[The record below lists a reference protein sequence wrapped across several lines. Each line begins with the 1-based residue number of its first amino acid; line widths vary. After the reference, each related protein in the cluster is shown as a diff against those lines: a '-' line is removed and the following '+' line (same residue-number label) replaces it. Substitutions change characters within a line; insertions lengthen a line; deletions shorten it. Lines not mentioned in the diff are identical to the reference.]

1 MVQGNGGASK
11 TGVGGCGNGGQKP
24 HPRDKPGSP
33 PTGQAH
39 RPHSCTDFSWGMGRQ
54 WRVPQLRVTVA
65 LSHPKRGSVVQNWAI
80 LGTWEQVKP
89 TKAWNSPVRAPRWE
103 PALGGS
109 WGELESGQA
118 NSAGIRKLLQ
128 ALKCV
133 SNGRA
138 GSLPDRKS
146 RHQRITL
153 ELVELP
159 IYGDSSG
166 RPVDDRHLQ
175 PHPSCGVINVWWV
188 SKAWR
193 QVYLIISLWRV
204 SFLPSQCM

>member
-1 MVQGNGGASK
+1 MGGASK

-103 PALGGS
+103 SALGGS

-138 GSLPDRKS
+138 ALTAW
-146 RHQRITL
+146 Q
-153 ELVELP
+153 EV
-159 IYGDSSG
+159 SSPKNNSGTCGLTYLWWQLWEACG
-166 RPVDDRHLQ
+166 RPT
-175 PHPSCGVINVWWV
+175 PTTS
-188 SKAWR
+188 
-193 QVYLIISLWRV
+193 SLLWGH
-204 SFLPSQCM
+204 